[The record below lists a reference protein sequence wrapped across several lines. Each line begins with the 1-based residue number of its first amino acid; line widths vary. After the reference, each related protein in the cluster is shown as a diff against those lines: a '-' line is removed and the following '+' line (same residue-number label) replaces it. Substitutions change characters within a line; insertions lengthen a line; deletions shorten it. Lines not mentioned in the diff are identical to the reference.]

1 MPSKSVLVTS
11 AALIASVLSLG
22 GCGSSSTKSSAAAPA
37 QVCPPGQIACVS
49 QNPTIKP
56 IGPTDL
62 ATNLLALMKHSNPTL
77 KGVRLTCAS
86 GQNHFPRVCGL
97 DGTVEAKRRLVR
109 VAGQVSVF
117 GIDTKT
123 HTYAYSITYRPL
135 TS

>member
-1 MPSKSVLVTS
+1 LPSKSVLVAR
-11 AALIASVLSLG
+11 AALIASVLWLG
-22 GCGSSSTKSSAAAPA
+22 GCGSSSTKSSAAAPT

-49 QNPTIKP
+49 QNPAIKAT
-56 IGPTDL
+56 GPTDL
-62 ATNLLALMKHSNPTL
+62 ATNLVTLMKRSNPTL
-77 KGVRLTCAS
+77 KGVRLTCAA

-97 DGTVEAKRRLVR
+97 AGTVETKRRLVR

-123 HTYAYSITYRPL
+123 HTYAYAITYRPV